1 TSDECMTDEGE
12 LLESVGAHPIP
23 EGSIHGNY
31 PLLFAL
37 PYNTGQHVSRE
48 KWEQAALRSFS
59 VVISGQAKKL
69 EDAAIV
75 PPDLR
80 NLQAGVNREFVQR
93 GMCAVNFHNQIRWRV
108 GCRVNRVSTGN
119 PLGVLNVVA
128 FVRLRASDSFREP
141 ERRGTQTY

>member
-1 TSDECMTDEGE
+1 MTDEGE
-12 LLESVGAHPIP
+12 LLQSVGAHPIP
-23 EGSIHGNY
+23 EGSNHGNY
-31 PLLFAL
+31 SLLFAL

-48 KWEQAALRSFS
+48 KWEQAALRSLS

-93 GMCAVNFHNQIRWRV
+93 GMCDVNFHNQIRWRV
-108 GCRVNRVSTGN
+108 SAGSIVSR
-119 PLGVLNVVA
+119 PA
-128 FVRLRASDSFREP
+128 IRWAC
-141 ERRGTQTY
+141 